1 MQNRSYSVKPLGEE
15 AGNLEA
21 HMQRVGEEIVM
32 RNIGFEEGSDTEI
45 HKSQLLETIRGETA
59 SIRNWA
65 YSLYMRKV
73 TGDLADTIRVEFTDL
88 YGVDPHGF
96 TNTLLGLAELAENRM
111 NEHLDRIRAFF
122 RLNNFQNVASSY
134 HASFPDV
141 SGFDADGVE
150 RMFEMLEGSL
160 PDFKAYLVM
169 HSDLKLAD
177 CYTFTLDDIADA
189 YGNGADKESLRD
201 IFNSLSIKFNEL
213 RNQEKEHVILDNPV
227 WGRPFIKTE
236 TDTYFS
242 AIIGLLPHY
251 ALSLFEGLASS
262 EASLEEKYRS
272 RKAQYLEDE
281 LEHLLKAGFPGGDV
295 YRGSLWTD
303 GAGNNGENDLTVVVD
318 CVAIV
323 VEAKSGLITPS
334 ARRGGPARFRQT
346 VKELIEEPAG
356 QAFGFIRL
364 LKSQPGAHNFTT
376 HRGEINKIDSSA
388 IRYYTNSVYKQ
399 HD

>member
-1 MQNRSYSVKPLGEE
+1 MMN
-15 AGNLEA
+15 NLA
-21 HMQRVGEEIVM
+21 Q
-32 RNIGFEEGSDTEI
+32 T
-45 HKSQLLETIRGETA
+45 T
-59 SIRNWA
+59 
-65 YSLYMRKV
+65 
-73 TGDLADTIRVEFTDL
+73 
-88 YGVDPHGF
+88 
-96 TNTLLGLAELAENRM
+96 
-111 NEHLDRIRAFF
+111 
-122 RLNNFQNVASSY
+122 SY

-141 SGFDADGVE
+141 SGFDPDGVE
-150 RMFEMLEGSL
+150 RMFEMLGKSL
-160 PDFKAYLVM
+160 PNFKAYLVM
-169 HSDLKLAD
+169 HSDLRLAD
-177 CYTFTLDDIADA
+177 CYIYTLDDIADA

-213 RNQEKEHVILDNPV
+213 KDQQKEHVILDNPV
-227 WGRPFIKTE
+227 WRRPFIRTE

-262 EASLEEKYRS
+262 ESLLEEKYRS

-281 LEHLLKAGFPGGDV
+281 LEHLLRAGFPGGDV

-376 HRGEINKIDSSA
+376 RRGEINKIDSSA
-388 IRYYTNSVYKQ
+388 IRYYIPLTVTLEQFGSVSNLKDIIEAGITNKSISELASVINLTDLMVIFEILDLQSEKVHYLGRRREFDA
-399 HD
+399 HLRFHGDELDVLAFYLSY